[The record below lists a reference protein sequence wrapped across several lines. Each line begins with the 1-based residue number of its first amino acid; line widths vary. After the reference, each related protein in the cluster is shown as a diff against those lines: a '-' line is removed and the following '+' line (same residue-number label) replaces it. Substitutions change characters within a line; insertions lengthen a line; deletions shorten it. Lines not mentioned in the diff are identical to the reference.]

1 MEFQNMRV
9 YVDTVILPQYLKPSK
24 MGDFKMPAFKF
35 MGILENVLRK
45 SKLYISPVN

>member
-1 MEFQNMRV
+1 MRV